1 MEIFLSFQGGLW
13 KCVEYVGK
21 FFMDLGRFQNF
32 GKKWYVS
39 EEISG
44 SSLKIREVS
53 PDCMG
58 HLSTVLY
65 IQNANS
71 IL

>member
-1 MEIFLSFQGGLW
+1 
-13 KCVEYVGK
+13 
-21 FFMDLGRFQNF
+21 MDLGRFQNF